1 MVVNLSERYSVL
13 CDWLSE
19 IRDEQVQKDAMRFR
33 YNLERIGEIA
43 AYEISGQLKYQEKEV
58 RTPLGVASCKT
69 LSRQPVLAT
78 IFRAGLPLHA
88 GLTRFFDRAEHA
100 FLGAY
105 RKHRPDG
112 SFEISLGY
120 LSCPPLEG
128 RTLILADPM
137 LATGSSLL
145 TALQRLLEAG
155 RPEQVHVV
163 SAIASRQGVSN
174 ILTAFPDAQVWAGD
188 IDPLLDERGYIIPG
202 LGDAGDL
209 AYGSK
214 MQD

>member
-43 AYEISGQLKYQEKEV
+43 AYEISGHLKYREKEV
-58 RTPLGVASCKT
+58 HTPLGIAACKT
-69 LSRQPVLAT
+69 ISQQPVLAT
-78 IFRAGLPLHA
+78 IFRAGIPLHA
-88 GLTRFFDRAEHA
+88 GLTRFFDRAGHA

-120 LSCPPLEG
+120 LSCPALEG

-137 LATGSSLL
+137 LATGASVV
-145 TALQRLLEAG
+145 TALERLLEAG
-155 RPEQVHVV
+155 RPEQIHVV
-163 SAIASRQGVSN
+163 SAIASLQGVSK
-174 ILTAFPDAQVWAGD
+174 ILTSFPDACIWAGD

-214 MQD
+214 IQD